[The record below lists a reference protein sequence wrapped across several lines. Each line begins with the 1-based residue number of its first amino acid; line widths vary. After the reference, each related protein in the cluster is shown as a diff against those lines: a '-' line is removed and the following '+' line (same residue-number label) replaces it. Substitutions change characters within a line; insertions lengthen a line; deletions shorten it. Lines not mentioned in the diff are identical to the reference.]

1 MVEKRITMENKPFD
15 FHEIKTF
22 EDACKRLG
30 ISAEFLFVDSLG
42 DTEAFLQAK
51 ALYQLLIIQKAMN
64 SGDFNDTSMYRFY
77 PFWRFFKEKWIEPM
91 TQEQRKANG
100 IRGIASY
107 SKNLYTGI
115 SQVGIMKAPYQGD
128 YISTSYIYAFCF
140 NSEEVARYVG
150 RQFEDLF
157 FQYYGIKVK

>member
-1 MVEKRITMENKPFD
+1 MDNKVFD

-30 ISAEFLFVDSLG
+30 ISAESLLVDSLG
-42 DTEAFLQAK
+42 DTEAFLQAN
-51 ALYQLLIIQKAMN
+51 ALYKLLIIQKAMN

-77 PFWRFFKEKWIEPM
+77 PFWRFFKEEWMEQM

-100 IRGIASY
+100 IRSIASY

-115 SQVGIMKAPYQGD
+115 SQVGIMKAPYQGA

-140 NSEEVARYVG
+140 NSEEAARYVG

-157 FQYYGIKVK
+157 FRYYGIKVKA